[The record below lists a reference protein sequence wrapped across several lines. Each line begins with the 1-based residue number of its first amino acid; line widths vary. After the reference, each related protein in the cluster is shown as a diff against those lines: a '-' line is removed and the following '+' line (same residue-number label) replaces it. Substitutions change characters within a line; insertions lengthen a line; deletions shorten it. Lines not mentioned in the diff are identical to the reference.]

1 MDPTTRSTF
10 SRFFSTPAPKAESL
24 AKLLESS
31 VVKPLKPIIN
41 EIRVLKSSAEV
52 ANMRKAGQISGRVF
66 TEAMRQSWTAEKD
79 LGAFLDYRFKQHGC
93 DNSAYMPVVA
103 GGQVRFVLHQ
113 SEST

>member
-1 MDPTTRSTF
+1 
-10 SRFFSTPAPKAESL
+10 
-24 AKLLESS
+24 
-31 VVKPLKPIIN
+31 
-41 EIRVLKSSAEV
+41 
-52 ANMRKAGQISGRVF
+52 MRKAGQISGRVF